1 MGKEKV
7 RAKATITIPESGK
20 LQFEFLGDWN
30 TNWIRVA
37 SSKML
42 REFRHYKQRRLTHGK
57 SDSESK

>member
-30 TNWIRVA
+30 TNWARLVGA
-37 SSKML
+37 KFL
-42 REFRHYKQRRLTHGK
+42 REYRNYKQRGLNNGR

>member
-30 TNWIRVA
+30 TNWARLVGA
-37 SSKML
+37 KFL
-42 REFRHYKQRRLTHGK
+42 REYRNHQQRRTHHGK